1 MTARLVAGVDVGN
14 ATTEAAI
21 ACLEAGAEPRFIGT
35 SLCPTTGLKGT
46 IQNLGGI
53 ETALGRAAEQVGIA
67 VGALDVVLLNDAAPV
82 VAGMAMQTITE
93 TVVTEST
100 MVGHNPSTPGGHGL
114 GVGALIP
121 FAALDGEPSLDS
133 VIVAIPEAVRF
144 SDAAR
149 RIAAALERGWPI
161 AGLIVQ
167 RDDGVLIANRLNV
180 ALPIV
185 DEVAGFDLLPMGQR
199 TAVEVAHP
207 GHQVQAICNPYALA
221 GLLHL
226 DPEETRRVAPIAR
239 ALVGLRSGV
248 VARLPAGLTQGRT
261 IQAGVLTVHGRRSE
275 SVDARSGAEAIMRAV
290 DNAWP
295 LSDVE
300 GEPGTNAGAMLGTLR
315 ATMSEISGEPAE
327 TIRVRD
333 LLAVDVLVARAVE
346 GAVAAGTTLESAVG
360 LAALVQTSH
369 RPLGALAAALS
380 SRLGIRA
387 GVGGIEAEM
396 ALRGALT
403 SPGVSLPVA
412 IVDMGAGSVDAA
424 TPGGE
429 GLRSVH
435 LAGAGELVTLLID
448 AALGLNDRD
457 LAEQIKRRPA
467 AWVEDLFR
475 LRLEDGTVRFLPEP
489 VPAHLFGRVVLL
501 AEDGGGELTGL
512 PAHLHLDRVRSSR
525 QEFKAKVLVYNTLR
539 ALRSISSYGDL
550 REFSAVVLVGGC
562 ALDFEIPTMLTRRL
576 AELGI
581 VAGSGNIRASQGPR
595 NAVATGL
602 ILAHAE
608 GLGRA

>member
-1 MTARLVAGVDVGN
+1 MTTRLVAGVDVGN

-21 ACLEAGAEPRFIGT
+21 ARLEQGSTPRFVGT
-35 SLCPTTGLKGT
+35 ALSPTTGLKGT
-46 IQNLGGI
+46 IQNLEGI
-53 ETALGRAAEQVGIA
+53 ETALRRAAEKAGVA
-67 VGALDVVLLNDAAPV
+67 VEALDVVLLNDAAPV

-93 TVVTEST
+93 TMVTEST
-100 MVGHNPSTPGGHGL
+100 MVGHNPSTPGGYGL
-114 GVGALIP
+114 GAGTLIP
-121 FAALDGEPSLDS
+121 FAALSAEPNGES
-133 VIVAIPEAVRF
+133 VIVAIPESVRF
-144 SDAAR
+144 SEAAR
-149 RIAAALERGWPI
+149 AIATALGRGWPV

-167 RDDGVLIANRLNV
+167 RDDGVLIANRLTV
-180 ALPIV
+180 TLPIV
-185 DEVAGFDLLPMGQR
+185 DEVAAFDLLPLGQR
-199 TAVEVAHP
+199 AAVEVAHA

-221 GLLHL
+221 GLLGL

-248 VARLPAGLTQGRT
+248 VARLPAGQMQGRT
-261 IQAGVLTVHGRRSE
+261 IRAGILTVHGRRRE
-275 SVDARSGAEAIMRAV
+275 MVDTRSGAEAIMRAV
-290 DNAWP
+290 DAAWP
-295 LSDVE
+295 LSDVD

-315 ATMSEISGEPAE
+315 ATMSEITGEAAE
-327 TIRVRD
+327 AIRVRD
-333 LLAVDVLVARAVE
+333 LLAVDALVAQAVA
-346 GAVAAGTTLESAVG
+346 GAVADGTTLESAVG

-380 SRLGIRA
+380 TRLSIRA
-387 GVGGIEAEM
+387 GVGGVEAEM

-424 TPGGE
+424 SPAGD

-448 AALGLNDRD
+448 ASLGLNDRD

-501 AEDGGGELTGL
+501 AEDGIGELTGL
-512 PAHLHLDRVRSSR
+512 PPHLHLDKVRSSR

-539 ALRSISSYGDL
+539 ALRSISTYGDL

-562 ALDFEIPTMLTRRL
+562 ALDFEIPAMLTRCL

-581 VAGSGNIRASQGPR
+581 VAGSANVRGSQGPR

-602 ILAHAE
+602 ILAHAQD
-608 GLGRA
+608 LGHL